1 MLTGEDI
8 ICFSSIDWDFN
19 WQGHQEIMTR
29 FAAAGNRVLFVENT
43 GVRTPSLKDYRRLVR
58 RLHNWWNSYRGF
70 RQQGRNLYVFSPLL
84 IPFPHSRIARLFNRF
99 VFTRQLNSWCR
110 SQRFNNPVVISFL
123 PSALT
128 LEVINRLPRK
138 LLLYYCI
145 DSFAHSSPQAGKI
158 ADSEKRMIREA
169 DLVFVTS
176 HQLEDHCQPGNPNV
190 HRFPFTVDY
199 EPFERVREDSG
210 WSPPEELAGIAS
222 PRVCYVGGLHRWLDQ
237 ELLAEA
243 ARMLP
248 EVNFVLIGPE
258 QENIDRLRGRANV
271 HLLGARPHDQ
281 LPRYL
286 RAMDLGLI
294 PYRITPYTAN
304 VFPTKLNEYLAMG
317 LPVVST
323 AIEEIIFFRQA
334 HPDLV
339 TVARDPEEF
348 IGCIREKLKAAGSR
362 REAELR
368 RERAEIARASGWS
381 VRLEQMSQL
390 IAQAIERSKTDED
403 KSWRDKLAGLT
414 AGYRRRVAVFAIELL
429 LVYTVFFHTALVF
442 WAGRPLVAQNDPVP
456 SDVILVFGG
465 GVGESGAPGHSTFER
480 AGFAARLYRQ
490 RTAGWLVFSS
500 GYQQL
505 SRSDAEDML
514 KVAAAEGVPQ
524 SRIIIEDTAANNYEN
539 VTRCL
544 AIMSQRGYR
553 SAVVVT
559 GRYNTRRTRLIFDSL
574 LEEGRA
580 PGVTPDSIRI
590 VPPSESIF
598 FYEDSDRLD
607 QWKAVFH
614 EYAAILYYWWL
625 DRI

>member
-29 FAAAGNRVLFVENT
+29 LAEAGNRVLFIENT
-43 GVRTPSLKDYRRLVR
+43 GVRTPGFKDYGRLVHR
-58 RLHNWWNSYRGF
+58 FRNWWNSYRGF

-84 IPFPHSRIARLFNRF
+84 LPFPHSRIARFFNRF
-99 VFTRQLNSWCR
+99 FFTRLLHSWCR

-128 LEVINRLPRK
+128 LEVINRLPCK

-145 DSFAHSSPQAGKI
+145 DSFEHSSAQAVKI

-176 HQLEDHCQPGNPNV
+176 HQLEEHCRPDNPNV

-210 WSPPEELAGIAS
+210 WTEPGELAGIAS
-222 PRVCYVGGLHRWLDQ
+222 PRVCYVGGLHRWVDQ
-237 ELLAEA
+237 ELLAKTVE
-243 ARMLP
+243 MLP
-248 EVNFVLIGPE
+248 QVNFVLIGPE
-258 QENIDRLRGRANV
+258 QENVDRLRGHPNV
-271 HLLGARPHDQ
+271 HLLGARSHDR
-281 LPRYL
+281 LPACL

-323 AIEEIIFFRQA
+323 AIEEIIYFRRE

-339 TVARDPEEF
+339 AVARSPEEF
-348 IGCIREKLKAAGSR
+348 AASIREKLQSAGSR
-362 REAELR
+362 KELELR
-368 RERAEIARASGWS
+368 QERTETARASGWS
-381 VRLEQMSQL
+381 VRLEQMSRL
-390 IAQAIERSKTDED
+390 IAQEIERLKTAED
-403 KSWRDKLAGLT
+403 RSWREKLASLT
-414 AGYRRRVAVFAIELL
+414 GGYRRKIAVTAIGLL
-429 LVYTVFFHTALVF
+429 LVYLAFIHSPLVF
-442 WAGRPLVAQNDPVP
+442 WVGRPLVAENGPAAC
-456 SDVILVFGG
+456 DVILVFGG
-465 GVGESGAPGHSTFER
+465 GVGESGAPGSSTFER
-480 AGFAARLYRQ
+480 TDFAARLYRQ
-490 RTAGWLVFSS
+490 GMAGWLVFSS

-505 SRSDAEDML
+505 SRFDVEDML
-514 KVAAAEGVPQ
+514 KVAAADGVPR
-524 SRIIIEDTAANNYEN
+524 SRVIIEDTAANNYEN

-544 AIMSQRGYR
+544 AIMARDGYR
-553 SAVVVT
+553 SALVVT

-598 FYEDSDRLD
+598 FSQDSDRLD

-625 DRI
+625 GRL